1 MLADM
6 TAARDGGRSG
16 GRPQSTRFSYWVDR
30 TGTPGPVLLR
40 YDQRGRGVRR
50 GARLGVDG
58 RWHASAQPDQLM
70 WLGTGNGESIDADQA
85 REVAS
90 TLGFPDVDLIDPRV
104 LP

>member
-6 TAARDGGRSG
+6 TAASAGRPG
-16 GRPQSTRFSYWVDR
+16 GRPHHARFSFWVDT
-30 TGTPGPVLLR
+30 TGTLGPVLLR
-40 YDQRGRGVRR
+40 YDRRGRGAR

-70 WLGTGNGESIDADQA
+70 WLGTGSGDALDADKA
-85 REVAS
+85 REVARQ
-90 TLGFPDVDLIDPRV
+90 LGFPDLDLIDPMV